1 MANSDKNILIT
12 PNVNAA
18 NGTFPTIRFTGQGNT
33 PVTLSVLDD
42 NSLSFTGSAGQLFSI
57 TNSLTGT
64 IFSVNDVSGIPSI
77 DVADTGLVR
86 IVPFS
91 GNLAIGAT
99 SSSARVTIKSASST
113 SNIQEWQNTS
123 GEVVASIN
131 SAGVPGGTGFDIYP
145 LDDISIYFNGIDR
158 RFTPRYQGNTLT
170 IFNPFRLLLTVNGII
185 QTVDTPEYV
194 WQSMLPR
201 FGFTIDSEGL
211 IAFSEVVPSGSTFD
225 ARLMPGSNTTTVTR
239 NYPFKA
245 ADILLGA

>member
-18 NGTFPTIRFTGQGNT
+18 TGTQPTIRFTGSGNT
-33 PVTLSVLDD
+33 PITLSVLDD
-42 NSLSFTGSAGQLFSI
+42 NSLSFSGSAGQLFSI
-57 TNSLTGT
+57 TNSLSGT
-64 IFSVNDVSGIPSI
+64 IFSVNDVSGIPQI
-77 DVADTGLVR
+77 DVADTGLLR
-86 IVPFS
+86 LVPF
-91 GNLAIGAT
+91 GGTVAIGTT
-99 SSSARVTIKSASST
+99 SSTARLTVKSAST
-113 SNIQEWQNTS
+113 SVNIQEWQNTS

-170 IFNPFRLLLTVNGII
+170 ISNPFRLLLTVNGII

-201 FGFTIDSEGL
+201 FGFTIDSDGL
-211 IAFSEVVPSGSTFD
+211 IAFSEVVPAGSTFD

-239 NYPFKA
+239 NYPFQA

>member
-12 PNVNAA
+12 PNTGSSTA
-18 NGTFPTIRFTGQGNT
+18 NPTIRFTGSDNV
-33 PVTLSVLDD
+33 PITLRVLD
-42 NSLSFTGSAGQLFSI
+42 SATVAFEGSAGQLFSV
-57 TNSLTGT
+57 TNSLSGT

-77 DVADTGLVR
+77 EVLDTGL
-86 IVPFS
+86 IKFAQYG
-91 GNLAIGAT
+91 GNIAVGAST
-99 SSSARVTIKSASST
+99 GTARVTVKSNSST
-113 SNIQEWQNTS
+113 YNIQEWQNTS

-158 RFTPRYQGNTLT
+158 RFTPRYQGATLT
-170 IFNPFRLLLTVNGII
+170 ISNPFRLLLSVNGII

-201 FGFTIDSEGL
+201 FGFTIDSDGL